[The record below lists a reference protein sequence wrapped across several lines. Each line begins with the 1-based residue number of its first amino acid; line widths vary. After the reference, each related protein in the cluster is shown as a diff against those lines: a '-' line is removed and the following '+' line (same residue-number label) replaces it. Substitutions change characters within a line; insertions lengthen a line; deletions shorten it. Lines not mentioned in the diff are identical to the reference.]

1 MITVVYEDTEDSE
14 FGILSIERLRLIE
27 EFEKSITSHENWTSL
42 CLASI
47 FSTDCLEP
55 DLTKA
60 EPEMFGAL
68 QSPLEIFKELDLQEA
83 TQDDV
88 NRVFEESYATMGGL
102 LMIM

>member
-1 MITVVYEDTEDSE
+1 MISVIYEDTEDSE

-55 DLTKA
+55 DLAKA
-60 EPEMFGAL
+60 ETFGAL